1 MSRVF
6 IRKQFSDY
14 LGEQRAIDDIVQFF
28 EPDPPVVYVAAGS
41 GTNSL
46 AYSFNGLDWFAST
59 NGNSIFTSFG
69 NAVEYANSLWVVGGQ
84 GINQLAYSIDGKS
97 YTQSS
102 NGNIFNSGATFA
114 RTETIVYGNSIFV
127 AGLSKGTGGSNPATI
142 IYSNDGITWN
152 NSTNATSVMSGN
164 CSSIVWNGSIFVAA
178 GGGLNTLIYSYDG
191 LDWSAS
197 TNGNTFGGV
206 AGGLATDGSRFIST
220 SNITKIIV
228 SDDGIT
234 WSASTNGNAVIS
246 TNAASASYGNGV
258 WVVGASFPATNR
270 IVVSNDGFNWSAS
283 TNGNLMTNVL
293 DFYFDGTK
301 FFALGQGNRIMYSYD
316 GFNWTN
322 TNNAGVIFTTSARG
336 MNSVLTP

>member
-1 MSRVF
+1 
-6 IRKQFSDY
+6 
-14 LGEQRAIDDIVQFF
+14 
-28 EPDPPVVYVAAGS
+28 
-41 GTNSL
+41 
-46 AYSFNGLDWFAST
+46 
-59 NGNSIFTSFG
+59 
-69 NAVEYANSLWVVGGQ
+69 VEYANSLWVVGGQ

-102 NGNIFNSGATFA
+102 NGNIFNSGATFQ

-127 AGLSKGTGGSNPATI
+127 VGLSKGTGGSNPATI

-178 GGGLNTLIYSYDG
+178 GDGLNTHIYSYNG

-197 TNGNTFGGV
+197 TNGNTFG
-206 AGGLATDGSRFIST
+206 AFGGAMATDGSRFIST

-234 WSASTNGNAVIS
+234 WSASTNGNSVLS
-246 TNAASASYGNGV
+246 GNASGAASYGNGV
-258 WVVGASFPATNR
+258 WVVGGSFPNTNM

-283 TNGNLMTNVL
+283 TNGNLISNVL
-293 DFYFDGTK
+293 DLYFDGTK
-301 FFALGQGNRIMYSYD
+301 FFALGQNNKITYSVD
-316 GFNWTN
+316 GFNWFP
-322 TNNAGVIFTTSARG
+322 TNNAGVIFTTAGRG